1 MSNRIGMGAGF
12 FALAALSAGLW
23 GCGPKHLQINP
34 EDVVD
39 LSVRPASGQKLFC
52 PGDPFQ
58 IEVVTKMKDGSSC
71 SSVNGDRGCLGQE
84 DVVIDPDIVRLE
96 ATSGQQLRG
105 KFIWQPDPNPLTTAA
120 SGLTL
125 KGWIETKSES
135 GKVSKSMVGESL
147 LTPVYD
153 CMKET
158 IFTVPNRAPDGE
170 HGARGPNLQ
179 VAVTSI
185 STPYYPNA
193 ALIRIDDGAQRVYL
207 MSSSYDQ
214 PIRIMSRGQ
223 LGGMGLSGPP
233 GARGQDGSND
243 TSGTPCAKGQ
253 DGQDGAD
260 GGPGQQ
266 GGDGGP
272 GGAITVVLDEKV
284 ADKLRG
290 RILAVSEGGQ
300 GGQGGF
306 GGPGGQ
312 GGRGGNGGPT
322 SSSCS
327 DTSGKDGRD
336 GRSGPDGQPGRNGLS
351 GPQPVFQTAPRSV
364 IFANELGAIQ
374 KIEAAQRK
382 Q

>member
-1 MSNRIGMGAGF
+1 MSKRFGMGAGILAF
-12 FALAALSAGLW
+12 AALSAGLA

-34 EDVVD
+34 EDVVSV
-39 LSVRPASGQKLFC
+39 SVRPASGQKLFC

-58 IEVVTKMKDGSSC
+58 IELVTKMKDGSSC
-71 SSVNGDRGCLGQE
+71 STVNGDRGCLGQE

-96 ATSGQQLRG
+96 ATSGQQIRG
-105 KFIWQPDPNPLTTAA
+105 KFIWQPDPNPLATAA

-125 KGWIETKSES
+125 KGWIETKTE
-135 GKVSKSMVGESL
+135 GKVAKSMEGESQ
-147 LTPVYD
+147 LTPVYE
-153 CMKET
+153 CMKDT
-158 IFTVPNRAPDGE
+158 VFTVPSRAPEGE
-170 HGARGPNLQ
+170 HGGHGPNLR

-193 ALIRIDDGAQRVYL
+193 ALIRVDDGAQRVYL

-214 PIRIMSRGQ
+214 AVRIVSRGQ
-223 LGGMGLSGPP
+223 LGGVGHPGQP
-233 GARGQDGSND
+233 GARGQDGTND

-260 GGPGQQ
+260 GAPGGS

-272 GGAITVVLDEKV
+272 GGSITVILDEKV
-284 ADKLRG
+284 ADKLKG
-290 RILAVSEGGQ
+290 RVLAVSEGGS
-300 GGQGGF
+300 GGDGGY

-336 GRSGPDGQPGRNGLS
+336 GRSGPDGQRGRNGPT

-364 IFANELGAIQ
+364 IFAGELAAIQ
-374 KIEAAQRK
+374 KIEASQRK